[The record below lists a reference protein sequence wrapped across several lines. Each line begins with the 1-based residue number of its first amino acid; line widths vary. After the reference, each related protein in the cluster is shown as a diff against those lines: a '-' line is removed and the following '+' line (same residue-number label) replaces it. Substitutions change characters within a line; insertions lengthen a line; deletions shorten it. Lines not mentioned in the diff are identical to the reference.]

1 MPEIIARIIGISQ
14 KCVTFTLSLK
24 MKWNELLKIAKEK
37 GFILHRHGSNHDI
50 YVHKDRPE
58 DYLQIERHW
67 NSEIRKG
74 LLAKLKKQ
82 IGF

>member
-1 MPEIIARIIGISQ
+1 MTEIKLRELLQYRKNA
-14 KCVTFTLSLK
+14 LSLHCHK
-24 MKWNELLKIAKEK
+24 MKWNELLRIAKEK
-37 GFILHRHGSNHDI
+37 GFILHRHGSKHDI

-74 LLAKLKKQ
+74 LLVKLKKQ

>member
-1 MPEIIARIIGISQ
+1 MEYRKNALPLHCHYI
-14 KCVTFTLSLK
+14 

-37 GFILHRHGSNHDI
+37 GFVLHRHGSNHDI